1 MKMAAW
7 LYKSMCTPK
16 LFDSDPSFYIA
27 EIDYT
32 KEVHFFDFPKRYKR
46 GIEFYAK
53 RYQHC
58 NKTGFIL
65 DATPDYLTCADRVHK
80 VYSQVGGDL
89 LSSLKL
95 IVILREPVSRLRSL
109 HNHMRTMFLKKM
121 LLKKKDRRIGAWYDQ
136 VAFANG
142 TVMTF
147 DQYSE
152 RVTPIRKQH
161 IIYGKYVDHL
171 RNWVDLFSR
180 DQLLVLSY
188 DEVQVDPDKVQ
199 WRIQEFLGGSFPGKL
214 PRVNTQGGGT
224 KTKTVSSHASQIL
237 GPLFE
242 VKNDELYEFLDS
254 DHRPSMQ
261 QYPFPHFHLN

>member
-1 MKMAAW
+1 
-7 LYKSMCTPK
+7 
-16 LFDSDPSFYIA
+16 
-27 EIDYT
+27 
-32 KEVHFFDFPKRYKR
+32 
-46 GIEFYAK
+46 
-53 RYQHC
+53 
-58 NKTGFIL
+58 
-65 DATPDYLTCADRVHK
+65 

-89 LSSLKL
+89 LSSLKM

-109 HNHMRTMFLKKM
+109 HNHMRTEFLNKKNS
-121 LLKKKDRRIGAWYDQ
+121 RIAAWYDQ
-136 VAFANG
+136 VASANG
-142 TVMTF
+142 TVTTF

-152 RVTPIRKQH
+152 TVGKEH
-161 IIYGKYVDHL
+161 ILYGKYVDHL
-171 RNWVDLFSR
+171 RKWVDLFSR

-261 QYPFPHFHLN
+261 QYISISSFSFELIVVLMHWNLCGWPTLIVRTRPVPYRTVSIDSFAPSVTVDVCNASANITASARPFLCSDPSGTGYRMSSTSNE

>member
-1 MKMAAW
+1 MKIAAW
-7 LYKSMCTPK
+7 LFESMCRPK
-16 LFDSDPSFYIA
+16 LFDNEPDHYK
-27 EIDYT
+27 
-32 KEVHFFDFPKRYKR
+32 KEVHFFDNQKRYKR

-53 RYQHC
+53 RFQHC
-58 NKTGFIL
+58 NENGRPRKFIL
-65 DATPDYLTCADRVHK
+65 DATPDYLMFADRVHK
-80 VYSQVGGDL
+80 VYKKVGGDL

-109 HNHMRTMFLKKM
+109 HHMKTALKE
-121 LLKKKDRRIGAWYDQ
+121 I
-136 VAFANG
+136 

-152 RVTPIRKQH
+152 RVSKSDIL
-161 IIYGKYVDHL
+161 YGKYVDHL
-171 RNWVDLFSR
+171 RKWVDLFSR

-188 DEVQVDPDKVQ
+188 DEVQEDPDKVQ
-199 WRIQEFLGGSFPGKL
+199 WRIQEFVGGSLPGKL
-214 PRVNTQGGGT
+214 SRVNFNTQGN
-224 KTKTVSSHASQIL
+224 KTKTISSHASRIL

-254 DHRPSMQ
+254 DHGPSMQ